1 MPCCVLQVVTAWN
14 GLAIGALAR
23 ASRVLASEPD
33 QAPKKL
39 FPVEGRPAA
48 EYLAG
53 GHLAHAWHC
62 SVNHLKLCLLR
73 MSKVCSICRWLCQ
86 YCRY

>member
-1 MPCCVLQVVTAWN
+1 MPCCVVQIVTAWN

-33 QAPKKL
+33 QPPNKL

-53 GHLAHAWHC
+53 RHLAQKSQFQMLEVWAQQDMC
-62 SVNHLKLCLLR
+62 NFMYL
-73 MSKVCSICRWLCQ
+73 
-86 YCRY
+86 